1 MKTVTPELATHMAQE
16 NTTLARLL
24 KITRQDGAIYGFTD
38 FDADMIF
45 PIGGAVFQDLPWGS
59 NENIMTTVGTTYVQ
73 YISSNAI
80 TKAVSSSEVQISVAT
95 ALSGPITEFVLIRT
109 LANSLDVVDVTPIT
123 FDGNPTP
130 TFGAGLYTS
139 DVIGVQIDAAH
150 DYYFSFSGN
159 ASGVGDLTY
168 SAPPQLT
175 ISGVAT
181 FNSLSP
187 LSVAWDYIING
198 GTFPSV
204 SGNYFIA
211 AWTLA

>member
-1 MKTVTPELATHMAQE
+1 L
-16 NTTLARLL
+16 R
-24 KITRQDGAIYGFTD
+24 ITRQDGAIYGFTD

-45 PIGGAVFQDLPWGS
+45 PIVPNGAVFQDLPWGS
-59 NENIMTTVGTTYVQ
+59 NENIMTTVGHTYVQ

-80 TKAVSSSEVQISVAT
+80 TKAVSSSKVQISVAT
-95 ALSGPITEFVLIRT
+95 ALSGPITELVLIRT

-204 SGNYFIA
+204 AGNYFIA